1 MAELNLISWDVKMFQ
16 AYFISEKKNEWKI
29 TEEKHL
35 RIVL

>member
-16 AYFISEKKNEWKI
+16 AYFISEKNEWKI